1 MDRPQS
7 QVQDDDDSDEALD
20 WYVSAHGV
28 CRGIDSH
35 VDVLFFLSAARLW
48 RSMYQE
54 SGASPVEDP
63 LRVNGLRQPLLRIR
77 ARDPSRLQPLS
88 QVEYDEPYWRLPDL
102 DWDEAV
108 YVAFRI
114 LLDDDDFAEAD
125 DHIVLARL
133 SFKADAVTED
143 GASTETAGIDSNL
156 YVSVLSRTERLTRGQ
171 HVAVVGIVDRLTGMP
186 PHVVRLRKPIRQ

>member
-1 MDRPQS
+1 MDRPHR

-20 WYVSAHGV
+20 WYMSVPGV

-35 VDVLFFLSAARLW
+35 VDVLFFVSAARLW
-48 RSMYQE
+48 RSVYQE
-54 SGASPVEDP
+54 SGASPIDDP

-77 ARDPSRLQPLS
+77 ARDPSRVQPLS

-114 LLDDDDFAEAD
+114 LLDDDDIAEDD
-125 DHIVLARL
+125 DHTVLARL

-143 GASTETAGIDSNL
+143 GASTQTSGVDCNL
-156 YVSVLSRTERLTRGQ
+156 YVCVLSPAERMARGP
-171 HVAVVGIVDRLTGMP
+171 HTAVVGIIDRLTGMP
-186 PHVVRLRKPIRQ
+186 PHVVRLRKPSRQ